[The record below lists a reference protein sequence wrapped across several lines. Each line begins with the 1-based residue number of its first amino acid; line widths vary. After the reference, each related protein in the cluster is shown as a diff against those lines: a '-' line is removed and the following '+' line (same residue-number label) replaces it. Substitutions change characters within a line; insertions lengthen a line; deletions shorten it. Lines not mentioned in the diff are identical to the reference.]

1 MAMVAIILGGAIAN
15 ALAFTGGNYLFSKLD
30 HRYDGS
36 AELERHA
43 KAIEQLQN
51 ATSKW
56 NEDRIKTLDFLT
68 RELQAKQQ
76 ANSDCNSVD
85 QALQLYNED
94 FIAQNKPQFS
104 NYYEPSEKQTYYE
117 YVFII
122 GSTLVS
128 SHAIY
133 KLIS

>member
-1 MAMVAIILGGAIAN
+1 METVAIILGGAIAN
-15 ALAFTGGNYLFSKLD
+15 ALSFAGGNYLFSKLD
-30 HRYDGS
+30 HRDDGF
-36 AELERHA
+36 AERERHD
-43 KAIEQLQN
+43 KVIEQLQT

-56 NEDRIKTLDFLT
+56 NEDRMKTFDFLN

-76 ANSDCNSVD
+76 ANSDFNSVD
-85 QALQLYNED
+85 QALQLYTED
-94 FIAQNKPQFS
+94 FIVQNKPKFS
-104 NYYEPSEKQTYYE
+104 DYYDPSEKQTYYK

-128 SHAIY
+128 SYAIY

>member
-1 MAMVAIILGGAIAN
+1 MATVAIILGGAIAN

-30 HRYDGS
+30 HRDDGS
-36 AELERHA
+36 AERERHD
-43 KAIEQLQN
+43 KAMEQLQT

-56 NEDRIKTLDFLT
+56 NEDRIKTLNFLN

-76 ANSDCNSVD
+76 ANPDFNNVD

-94 FIAQNKPQFS
+94 IVVQNKPQFS
-104 NYYEPSEKQTYYE
+104 DYYEPSEKQTYYE

-122 GSTLVS
+122 GSTLAS
-128 SHAIY
+128 SYAIY